1 MISRLRT
8 NFPLIEILKPHK
20 FPLSIDTSYN
30 MGHLYSLNIK
40 ELEMSRGLPRTFLL
54 VSLFRKGKE
63 AQQHTRRTR
72 QVHPRALFLF
82 FFFSFWWIAFGEDG
96 RAKDMVRLTM
106 RFTPP
111 CSPNPRNPKPYYLR
125 FVKKRDLGDGTHPPN

>member
-1 MISRLRT
+1 
-8 NFPLIEILKPHK
+8 
-20 FPLSIDTSYN
+20 